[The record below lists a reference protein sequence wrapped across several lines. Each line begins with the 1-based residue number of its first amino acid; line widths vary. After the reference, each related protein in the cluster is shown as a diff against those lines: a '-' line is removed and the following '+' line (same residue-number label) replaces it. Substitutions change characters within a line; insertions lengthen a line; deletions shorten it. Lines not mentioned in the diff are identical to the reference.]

1 MICVIVSG
9 GYFLLIIN
17 LYDSPLFIYYSQSYK
32 FKKKK
37 IETWCENS
45 CVCNIVSNLL
55 L

>member
-17 LYDSPLFIYYSQSYK
+17 LYDSPLFIDYSQSYK
-32 FKKKK
+32 FQKK

-45 CVCNIVSNLL
+45 CVCNIVTNLL